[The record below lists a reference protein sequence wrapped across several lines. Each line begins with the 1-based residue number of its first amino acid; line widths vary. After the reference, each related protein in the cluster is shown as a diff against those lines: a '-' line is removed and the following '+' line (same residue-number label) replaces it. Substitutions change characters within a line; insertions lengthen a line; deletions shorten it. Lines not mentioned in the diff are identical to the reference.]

1 MWRYFECQSSSCT
14 FRFPAE
20 WETGQMI
27 SCPRCGAETRAI
39 FPSQESAPALP
50 MLDIKTPPPSAI
62 LDNLRSAYNVGSIF
76 RTADACGIR
85 HLYLCGIT
93 PLPTHPGVRKTAL
106 GAEENLPWSYNP
118 NSILLAQHLKR
129 EGHYLIGVETA
140 SNAHS
145 LFKIGNLPSTSPW
158 AIVVGN
164 EVAGIDPELQAL
176 CDVLLWIPMQ
186 GYKRSLNVAVAFG
199 IVAYLLR
206 YLAQTAVNIDI
217 DEALTHE

>member
-1 MWRYFECQSSSCT
+1 MWCYFECLSPSCT

-39 FPSQESAPALP
+39 LPIHESAPALP
-50 MLDIKTPPPSAI
+50 VLDTSTPLHSAI

-93 PLPTHPGVRKTAL
+93 PLPTHPGVKKTAL

-118 NSILLAQHLKR
+118 NSVLLAQHLKR
-129 EGHYLIGVETA
+129 EGHYFIGVETA

-145 LFKIGNLPSTSPW
+145 LFKIGNLPSTLPW
-158 AIVVGN
+158 TIVVGN
-164 EVAGIDPELQAL
+164 EVAGIDPELQTL

-199 IVAYLLR
+199 IVAYFLR
-206 YLAQTAVNIDI
+206 YLAQTAVNIDTCQ
-217 DEALTHE
+217 AKR

>member
-20 WETGQMI
+20 WGAGQRI

-39 FPSQESAPALP
+39 LPTHEQVPALP
-50 MLDIKTPPPSAI
+50 ILDTNTPLHSAL

-76 RTADACGIR
+76 RTADACGMR

-93 PLPTHPGVRKTAL
+93 PLPSHPGVRKTAL
-106 GAEENLPWSYNP
+106 GAEESLPWSYAP
-118 NSILLAQHLKR
+118 NNVLLAQHLKR

-145 LFKIGNLPSTSPW
+145 LFEIGHLPSNSPW
-158 AIVVGN
+158 TIVVGN
-164 EVAGIDPELQAL
+164 EVAGIDPELQTL

-199 IVAYLLR
+199 IVAYFLR
-206 YLAQTAVNIDI
+206 YLAQTAPSRSI
-217 DEALTHE
+217 DEALTHG